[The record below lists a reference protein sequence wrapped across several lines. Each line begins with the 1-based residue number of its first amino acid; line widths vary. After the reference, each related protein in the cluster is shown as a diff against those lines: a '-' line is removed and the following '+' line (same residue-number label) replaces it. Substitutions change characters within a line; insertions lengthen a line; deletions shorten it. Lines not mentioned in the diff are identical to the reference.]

1 MRRMAAA
8 APLAALLL
16 AGCAGAPDGAAPM
29 SPRGEP
35 LPEST
40 FSRGPGAS
48 YRGLPVAGVLVLD
61 ADGCLRIDAE
71 PGMLPAGL
79 TDVVWPVGTTLRRL
93 ASGEAEVVWS
103 DGSIAARAGE
113 RIQASGGAGADSDLA
128 GPCVDP
134 ARAFTLEA
142 IYSTGR

>member
-1 MRRMAAA
+1 MRRLVAAA
-8 APLAALLL
+8 SLAALL
-16 AGCAGAPDGAAPM
+16 AGCAGVPDGPAPTS
-29 SPRGEP
+29 SPGEP

-48 YRGLPVAGVLVLD
+48 YRGLPVTGVLVLD
-61 ADGCLRIDAE
+61 ADGCLRLDAE
-71 PGMLPAGL
+71 PGMLPSGR
-79 TDVVWPVGTTLRRL
+79 TDVVWPAGTTLRRL
-93 ASGEAEVVWS
+93 SSGEAEVVWS
-103 DGSIAARAGE
+103 DGSLAARTGD
-113 RIQASGGAGADSDLA
+113 RIQASGGAGADADEA